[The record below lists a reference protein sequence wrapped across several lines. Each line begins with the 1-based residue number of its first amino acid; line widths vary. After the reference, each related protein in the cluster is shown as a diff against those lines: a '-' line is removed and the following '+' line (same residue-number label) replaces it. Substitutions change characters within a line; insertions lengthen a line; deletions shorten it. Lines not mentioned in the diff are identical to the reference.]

1 MDTKMTTFQIP
12 EGKVVDRIELEAG
25 EGKATLNIIYK
36 EDNPKPKDMM
46 VLVETEADPW
56 IYRNKSTG
64 NLVQIV
70 GHLPTPENYIP
81 LRQAEEG
88 EFVVFRQDAHSAAMQ
103 DLIVIED
110 NLSILASGDVAVE
123 LRQIVNIAM
132 RLRGLRYFLEEQS
145 K

>member
-1 MDTKMTTFQIP
+1 MTTFPIP
-12 EGKVVDRIELEAG
+12 KGKIVDRIEVDAG
-25 EGKATLNIIYK
+25 EGEATINIIYK
-36 EDNPKPKDMM
+36 EDNPKPKDMV
-46 VLVETEADPW
+46 VLVETEADTW

-64 NLVQIV
+64 NLVHIV
-70 GHLPTPENYIP
+70 GPLPKPENHIP
-81 LRQAEEG
+81 LRQAEAG
-88 EFVVFRQDAHSAAMQ
+88 EFVVFRQDSHSAAMQ

-110 NLSILASGDVAVE
+110 SLSILASGDVAVE